1 MATGP
6 RTQRGR
12 APDRGRAVTHPR
24 RAWLRSPRAAA
35 YLRRAGQGGRPLP
48 PLRALP
54 AASAL
59 RLRPTLAAR
68 SRQPLL
74 CTCVAL
80 SHSAC
85 SHVFPAAFALY
96 VSSHQSPLCACALR
110 DGLLGSVVFRLSL
123 CSQLKRKS
131 AAGRVLFASRSSR
144 NLYLVV
150 SPHTPPITPIPTF
163 VSGNLKVRT
172 LLCRASSQTHF

>member
-12 APDRGRAVTHPR
+12 APGRGRAVTHPL

-80 SHSAC
+80 C
-85 SHVFPAAFALY
+85 STQPPAATSSRQPLLC

-110 DGLLGSVVFRLSL
+110 DGLLGIVVFRLGL
-123 CSQLKRKS
+123 CSQLKRKC
-131 AAGRVLFASRSSR
+131 
-144 NLYLVV
+144 LVRQQKLQG
-150 SPHTPPITPIPTF
+150 SLPGLSTPHTPNHPHPYLRLRKF
-163 VSGNLKVRT
+163 KS
-172 LLCRASSQTHF
+172 

>member
-1 MATGP
+1 MRVATGP

-12 APDRGRAVTHPR
+12 AHGRRRAVTHPL

-80 SHSAC
+80 CSVQRPIATSSRQPLLCVSAHK
-85 SHVFPAAFALY
+85 SL
-96 VSSHQSPLCACALR
+96 LCACALSE
-110 DGLLGSVVFRLSL
+110 GLLGIVVFCLVLS
-123 CSQLKRKS
+123 S
-131 AAGRVLFASRSSR
+131 
-144 NLYLVV
+144 
-150 SPHTPPITPIPTF
+150 
-163 VSGNLKVRT
+163 
-172 LLCRASSQTHF
+172 